1 MVLCSLHFLTSGPS
15 LGHRVRCDGSP
26 GPVVKLWGSRQRVAW
41 TRSVLPRDR
50 KGPSE
55 MPCTGNHG
63 GQESWV

>member
-15 LGHRVRCDGSP
+15 LGHRVRCDGCP
-26 GPVVKLWGSRQRVAW
+26 GPVIKLWGSRKTVAW

-50 KGPSE
+50 KGPPE
-55 MPCTGNHG
+55 MPCIGNHG